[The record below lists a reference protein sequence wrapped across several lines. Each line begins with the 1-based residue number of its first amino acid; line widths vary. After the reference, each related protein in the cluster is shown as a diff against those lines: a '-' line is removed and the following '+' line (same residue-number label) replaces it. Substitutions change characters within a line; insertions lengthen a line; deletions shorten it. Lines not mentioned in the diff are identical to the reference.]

1 MRNCRSDEEKALV
14 KDVTTK
20 QLLSWGVLVE
30 HEGKIAPTNAYAIL
44 TGADVLHC
52 TFQCAVFKDNER
64 IIFVDRREFTG
75 PVQDIIEDAYQ
86 FVLRNIHLGA
96 VIEVLYRQDVYEIP
110 PAAIRELIINA
121 AVHRSYL
128 DNGNI
133 QVAIFDNRLEITSPG
148 KLLIG
153 QTIAKMREG
162 YSKVRNEALAMAFSY
177 MHLIERWG
185 TGMLR
190 VAKMIKEAGLG
201 ELEILGG
208 ETELRFNIY
217 RKQAVGKTTEI
228 EEKSGQSVGQV
239 PEVDIRAG
247 QDARQVP
254 EIEVRSG
261 QDTGR
266 ISEMGQN
273 AGQILATEEKSL
285 LDILLSNP
293 EINVREIAQK
303 LGMSK
308 SAVSRL
314 MQKLKDKKIIER
326 VGSSQKGYWKVTI
339 GEKVNG

>member
-1 MRNCRSDEEKALV
+1 
-14 KDVTTK
+14 
-20 QLLSWGVLVE
+20 
-30 HEGKIAPTNAYAIL
+30 
-44 TGADVLHC
+44 
-52 TFQCAVFKDNER
+52 
-64 IIFVDRREFTG
+64 
-75 PVQDIIEDAYQ
+75 
-86 FVLRNIHLGA
+86 
-96 VIEVLYRQDVYEIP
+96 
-110 PAAIRELIINA
+110 
-121 AVHRSYL
+121 
-128 DNGNI
+128 
-133 QVAIFDNRLEITSPG
+133 
-148 KLLIG
+148 
-153 QTIAKMREG
+153 MREG
-162 YSKVRNEALAMAFSY
+162 YSKVRNEALAMVFSY

-190 VAKMIKEAGLG
+190 VAKMIKEVGLC

-217 RKQAVGKTTEI
+217 RKQSVGQTTEI

-239 PEVDIRAG
+239 PEVEVRAG
-247 QDARQVP
+247 QDT
-254 EIEVRSG
+254 G
-261 QDTGR
+261 Q

-293 EINVREIAQK
+293 EINVREIGQK

-339 GEKVNG
+339 GEKANG

>member
-1 MRNCRSDEEKALV
+1 MV
-14 KDVTTK
+14 
-20 QLLSWGVLVE
+20 
-30 HEGKIAPTNAYAIL
+30 
-44 TGADVLHC
+44 
-52 TFQCAVFKDNER
+52 
-64 IIFVDRREFTG
+64 
-75 PVQDIIEDAYQ
+75 
-86 FVLRNIHLGA
+86 
-96 VIEVLYRQDVYEIP
+96 
-110 PAAIRELIINA
+110 
-121 AVHRSYL
+121 
-128 DNGNI
+128 
-133 QVAIFDNRLEITSPG
+133 
-148 KLLIG
+148 
-153 QTIAKMREG
+153 
-162 YSKVRNEALAMAFSY
+162 FSY

-185 TGMLR
+185 MGMLR
-190 VAKMIKEAGLG
+190 VAKMIKEVGLC

-217 RKQAVGKTTEI
+217 RKQSVGQTTEI

-239 PEVDIRAG
+239 PEVEVRAG
-247 QDARQVP
+247 QDT
-254 EIEVRSG
+254 G
-261 QDTGR
+261 Q

-339 GEKVNG
+339 GEKANG

>member
-1 MRNCRSDEEKALV
+1 MKTIVPFANG
-14 KDVTTK
+14 
-20 QLLSWGVLVE
+20 QGGNLS
-30 HEGKIAPTNAYAIL
+30 
-44 TGADVLHC
+44 
-52 TFQCAVFKDNER
+52 
-64 IIFVDRREFTG
+64 
-75 PVQDIIEDAYQ
+75 
-86 FVLRNIHLGA
+86 
-96 VIEVLYRQDVYEIP
+96 
-110 PAAIRELIINA
+110 
-121 AVHRSYL
+121 
-128 DNGNI
+128 
-133 QVAIFDNRLEITSPG
+133 
-148 KLLIG
+148 IG

-162 YSKVRNEALAMAFSY
+162 YSKVRNEALAMVFSY

-217 RKQAVGKTTEI
+217 RKQAVGETTEI

-239 PEVDIRAG
+239 PE
-247 QDARQVP
+247 
-254 EIEVRSG
+254 IEVRAG

-303 LGMSK
+303 LGVSK

-314 MQKLKDKKIIER
+314 MQKVKDNKIIER

-339 GEKVNG
+339 GEKANG

>member
-1 MRNCRSDEEKALV
+1 MV
-14 KDVTTK
+14 
-20 QLLSWGVLVE
+20 
-30 HEGKIAPTNAYAIL
+30 
-44 TGADVLHC
+44 
-52 TFQCAVFKDNER
+52 
-64 IIFVDRREFTG
+64 
-75 PVQDIIEDAYQ
+75 
-86 FVLRNIHLGA
+86 
-96 VIEVLYRQDVYEIP
+96 
-110 PAAIRELIINA
+110 
-121 AVHRSYL
+121 
-128 DNGNI
+128 
-133 QVAIFDNRLEITSPG
+133 
-148 KLLIG
+148 
-153 QTIAKMREG
+153 
-162 YSKVRNEALAMAFSY
+162 FSY

-217 RKQAVGKTTEI
+217 RKQAVGETTEI

-239 PEVDIRAG
+239 PE
-247 QDARQVP
+247 
-254 EIEVRSG
+254 IEVRAG

-303 LGMSK
+303 LGVSK

-314 MQKLKDKKIIER
+314 MQKVKDNKIIER

>member
-1 MRNCRSDEEKALV
+1 
-14 KDVTTK
+14 
-20 QLLSWGVLVE
+20 
-30 HEGKIAPTNAYAIL
+30 
-44 TGADVLHC
+44 
-52 TFQCAVFKDNER
+52 
-64 IIFVDRREFTG
+64 
-75 PVQDIIEDAYQ
+75 
-86 FVLRNIHLGA
+86 
-96 VIEVLYRQDVYEIP
+96 
-110 PAAIRELIINA
+110 
-121 AVHRSYL
+121 
-128 DNGNI
+128 
-133 QVAIFDNRLEITSPG
+133 
-148 KLLIG
+148 
-153 QTIAKMREG
+153 MREG
-162 YSKVRNEALAMAFSY
+162 YSKVRNEALTMAFSY

-190 VAKMIKEAGLG
+190 VAKMIKEAGLC
-201 ELEILGG
+201 ELGILGG

-239 PEVDIRAG
+239 PEVEVRAG
-247 QDARQVP
+247 QVP

-339 GEKVNG
+339 GEKANG

>member
-1 MRNCRSDEEKALV
+1 
-14 KDVTTK
+14 
-20 QLLSWGVLVE
+20 
-30 HEGKIAPTNAYAIL
+30 
-44 TGADVLHC
+44 
-52 TFQCAVFKDNER
+52 
-64 IIFVDRREFTG
+64 
-75 PVQDIIEDAYQ
+75 
-86 FVLRNIHLGA
+86 
-96 VIEVLYRQDVYEIP
+96 
-110 PAAIRELIINA
+110 
-121 AVHRSYL
+121 
-128 DNGNI
+128 
-133 QVAIFDNRLEITSPG
+133 
-148 KLLIG
+148 
-153 QTIAKMREG
+153 MREG
-162 YSKVRNEALAMAFSY
+162 YSKVRNEALTMAFSY

-190 VAKMIKEAGLG
+190 VAKMIKEAGLC

-239 PEVDIRAG
+239 PEVEVRAG
-247 QDARQVP
+247 QDAGQVP

-339 GEKVNG
+339 GEKANG

>member
-1 MRNCRSDEEKALV
+1 
-14 KDVTTK
+14 
-20 QLLSWGVLVE
+20 
-30 HEGKIAPTNAYAIL
+30 
-44 TGADVLHC
+44 
-52 TFQCAVFKDNER
+52 
-64 IIFVDRREFTG
+64 
-75 PVQDIIEDAYQ
+75 
-86 FVLRNIHLGA
+86 
-96 VIEVLYRQDVYEIP
+96 
-110 PAAIRELIINA
+110 
-121 AVHRSYL
+121 
-128 DNGNI
+128 
-133 QVAIFDNRLEITSPG
+133 
-148 KLLIG
+148 
-153 QTIAKMREG
+153 MREG
-162 YSKVRNEALAMAFSY
+162 YSKVRNEALAMVFSY

-190 VAKMIKEAGLG
+190 VAKMIKEVGLC

-208 ETELRFNIY
+208 ETELSFNIY
-217 RKQAVGKTTEI
+217 RKQSVGQTTER

-239 PEVDIRAG
+239 PEVEVRAG
-247 QDARQVP
+247 QDT
-254 EIEVRSG
+254 G
-261 QDTGR
+261 Q

-339 GEKVNG
+339 GEKANG

>member
-1 MRNCRSDEEKALV
+1 MKTIVPFA
-14 KDVTTK
+14 
-20 QLLSWGVLVE
+20 
-30 HEGKIAPTNAYAIL
+30 
-44 TGADVLHC
+44 
-52 TFQCAVFKDNER
+52 
-64 IIFVDRREFTG
+64 
-75 PVQDIIEDAYQ
+75 
-86 FVLRNIHLGA
+86 
-96 VIEVLYRQDVYEIP
+96 
-110 PAAIRELIINA
+110 
-121 AVHRSYL
+121 
-128 DNGNI
+128 NG
-133 QVAIFDNRLEITSPG
+133 QGG
-148 KLLIG
+148 KLSIG

-190 VAKMIKEAGLG
+190 VAKMIKEAGLC
-201 ELEILGG
+201 ELGILGG

-217 RKQAVGKTTEI
+217 RKQSVGQTTEI

-239 PEVDIRAG
+239 PEVEVRAG
-247 QDARQVP
+247 QDAGQVP
-254 EIEVRSG
+254 EIEVRAG
-261 QDTGR
+261 Q

-273 AGQILATEEKSL
+273 AGKILATEEKSL

-314 MQKLKDKKIIER
+314 MQKLKNKKIIER

-339 GEKVNG
+339 GEKANG

>member
-1 MRNCRSDEEKALV
+1 MV
-14 KDVTTK
+14 
-20 QLLSWGVLVE
+20 
-30 HEGKIAPTNAYAIL
+30 
-44 TGADVLHC
+44 
-52 TFQCAVFKDNER
+52 
-64 IIFVDRREFTG
+64 
-75 PVQDIIEDAYQ
+75 
-86 FVLRNIHLGA
+86 
-96 VIEVLYRQDVYEIP
+96 
-110 PAAIRELIINA
+110 
-121 AVHRSYL
+121 
-128 DNGNI
+128 
-133 QVAIFDNRLEITSPG
+133 
-148 KLLIG
+148 
-153 QTIAKMREG
+153 
-162 YSKVRNEALAMAFSY
+162 FSY

-190 VAKMIKEAGLG
+190 VAKMIKEVGLG

-217 RKQAVGKTTEI
+217 RKQSVGQTTEI

-239 PEVDIRAG
+239 PEVEVRAG
-247 QDARQVP
+247 QDT
-254 EIEVRSG
+254 G
-261 QDTGR
+261 Q

-293 EINVREIAQK
+293 EINVREIGQK

-339 GEKVNG
+339 GEKANG

>member
-1 MRNCRSDEEKALV
+1 MV
-14 KDVTTK
+14 
-20 QLLSWGVLVE
+20 
-30 HEGKIAPTNAYAIL
+30 
-44 TGADVLHC
+44 
-52 TFQCAVFKDNER
+52 
-64 IIFVDRREFTG
+64 
-75 PVQDIIEDAYQ
+75 
-86 FVLRNIHLGA
+86 
-96 VIEVLYRQDVYEIP
+96 
-110 PAAIRELIINA
+110 
-121 AVHRSYL
+121 
-128 DNGNI
+128 
-133 QVAIFDNRLEITSPG
+133 
-148 KLLIG
+148 
-153 QTIAKMREG
+153 
-162 YSKVRNEALAMAFSY
+162 FSY

-217 RKQAVGKTTEI
+217 RKQAVGETTEI

-239 PEVDIRAG
+239 PE
-247 QDARQVP
+247 
-254 EIEVRSG
+254 IEVRAG

-303 LGMSK
+303 LGVSK

-314 MQKLKDKKIIER
+314 MQKVKDNKIIER

-339 GEKVNG
+339 GEKANG